1 MIYVLRTHSRK
12 TLEELNKVLLKQ
24 GYALSSPVLQLESVT
39 RVYINTEA
47 LRVFSAGAEVPN
59 SVVYPHQ
66 IAELALMPT
75 LESFHIMLA
84 ELFGH
89 PSDA

>member
-24 GYALSSPVLQLESVT
+24 GYVLTSPVLQLESVT

-59 SVVYPHQ
+59 NVIYPDQ
-66 IAELALMPT
+66 VKELALMPT
-75 LESFHIMLA
+75 LESFHIMLR